1 MEHGVDCRLQISD
14 FGFKNK
20 ETALRQDLST
30 RSSTALGRELGP
42 NGGSLEVLRS
52 SRSGQEVRSHPKSAI
67 RNSVVCRLS
76 SDFLPLPYALS
87 HPRGQDKAQ
96 YLRPGFFISLHQME
110 ATVEKKDLTLC
121 GKAYCLEKGQ
131 KTATFGETEVI
142 AIMLT
147 ASQPFYEFAESGN
160 KV

>member
-1 MEHGVDCRLQISD
+1 
-14 FGFKNK
+14 
-20 ETALRQDLST
+20 
-30 RSSTALGRELGP
+30 
-42 NGGSLEVLRS
+42 
-52 SRSGQEVRSHPKSAI
+52 
-67 RNSVVCRLS
+67 
-76 SDFLPLPYALS
+76 
-87 HPRGQDKAQ
+87 
-96 YLRPGFFISLHQME
+96 ME
-110 ATVEKKDLTLC
+110 ATVEKKDLTIC